1 MALDKQ
7 LKLDIMGTVR
17 RAMQEV
23 LEDAD
28 EVWLTPKQVSEQ
40 FGMFKKDWL
49 DRHGELL
56 PRERASYIDKDGQ
69 EKFTGWAYPK
79 HKIQRM
85 IRDRELHGLRIRLKA
100 V

>member
-1 MALDKQ
+1 MIDKG
-7 LKLDIMGTVR
+7 LKLEIMSTVR

-28 EVWLTPKQVSEQ
+28 EVWLTPKQVTEQ
-40 FGMFKKDWL
+40 FSMFSRDWL
-49 DRHGELL
+49 ARHGELL
-56 PRERASYIDKDGQ
+56 PRERASYIDKDGM

-79 HKIQRM
+79 HKIQRL
-85 IRDRELHGLRIRLKA
+85 IRDRELHGLRIKGNI

>member
-1 MALDKQ
+1 MIDKQ
-7 LKLDIMGTVR
+7 TKIEIMGTVR
-17 RAMQEV
+17 RAMLEV

-28 EVWLTPKQVSEQ
+28 EVWLTPEQMTQQ

-49 DRHGELL
+49 VRHGELL
-56 PRERASYIDKDGQ
+56 PRERASYIDDDGR

-85 IRDRELHGLRIRLKA
+85 IRDRQLHGLCA
-100 V
+100 H